1 MRAME
6 LFVNNLIED
15 NSDTEV
21 EDDKLTQAELDEL
34 AASSSG

>member
-34 AASSSG
+34 AASFSG